1 MEKQCTKATEE
12 KKKGIN
18 LLQDDIKV
26 STLRRAEN
34 LRKKH
39 RMTEQARVIIYED
52 PLNLLNTGT
61 FSLTT

>member
-1 MEKQCTKATEE
+1 MEKQCAKATEE

-26 STLRRAEN
+26 PTLRRAEN

-39 RMTEQARVIIYED
+39 RMKEQARVIIYED